1 MVHKMNGD
9 TQKSLALSTWA
20 DKSGCQATTLR
31 TQDSQRKISLY
42 DRQATIQQRRDR
54 QRKTSLYDNYPDVI
68 VEPFPALPINVRLPS
83 LRGSSTQHSI
93 RRSTT
98 DVRKQSV
105 AGEDRLKQWA
115 NLDVL
120 PDTDATAALAQLA
133 LHQTE
138 PPDPK
143 GIGKEESHD
152 ATKTLSTPPTTPPP
166 TTFTTTLLMPPST
179 CPAGTA
185 RKLTPMPRD
194 LHPPHHTKP

>member
-68 VEPFPALPINVRLPS
+68 VEPFPDILRITMFRLPS

-105 AGEDRLKQWA
+105 VCCLTSSC
-115 NLDVL
+115 V
-120 PDTDATAALAQLA
+120 AAIA
-133 LHQTE
+133 LT
-138 PPDPK
+138 
-143 GIGKEESHD
+143 IMRRFSC
-152 ATKTLSTPPTTPPP
+152 LY
-166 TTFTTTLLMPPST
+166 
-179 CPAGTA
+179 
-185 RKLTPMPRD
+185 
-194 LHPPHHTKP
+194 